1 LCSLSGASLIDMDS
15 GTKTVGSSLF
25 SHGLKIVVVF
35 CRFSR
40 MSFLPGG
47 SLPTFPSPLVR
58 QMRHFAGG
66 HIPFG
71 RSFDFQGSGVVTRTV

>member
-1 LCSLSGASLIDMDS
+1 MDS
-15 GTKTVGSSLF
+15 GAKTAGSSLF
-25 SHGLKIVVVF
+25 SHGLKIAVGF

-47 SLPTFPSPLVR
+47 SLPAFPSPLVCSR
-58 QMRHFAGG
+58 FCGHGKYFAGG

-71 RSFDFQGSGVVTRTV
+71 RSFDF